1 MPASPN
7 QLDQIYRQ
15 VREHFVSH
23 PVISVNPTKGD
34 PPNQYEITYTIAG
47 MCKTG
52 EGKIVESI
60 DHRVELAIPFG
71 FPHFPPSCKPKSD
84 IFHPDFDPVAICLGD
99 YWGQDRSLPDLIIHI
114 GQMING
120 EIYSTANA
128 FNEDAAEWY
137 LGNSGKF
144 PLAKIKW
151 ETENGSTSS
160 CHDHIHEIDTLDDAD
175 LATEF
180 DGLAL
185 EEREDDEDIILDTA
199 FPEVDSST
207 VIDLEELTRLGA
219 QKKYYTLLE
228 NGESNNHSS
237 DELSQ
242 LCRKARANIQK
253 AEKLH
258 REGKKFENTGDAQ
271 IALEKYQQIETVVT
285 DFPAIDSDI
294 RRVKQTLALLN
305 DNTPDMAPDFIDSS
319 GPAEAAEATNGDK
332 KRAKPVNKATLK
344 IAQEVKAAKFPA
356 QEAFFVPKSRNNNK
370 MYLILFLGLLAI
382 GIGASGYFWYSFTN
396 KLNEAESAYA
406 QCSTS
411 YDKNQFD
418 VAKRLCDKALQFVDE
433 VKFIHQN
440 KTNRLKTSIVEIL
453 QSEKLTQGLAG
464 NILFEGKYIPKD
476 KAKTIL
482 SIKQNLN
489 EADTLY
495 LEEKWQPALELYQ
508 ILLDQAGNN
517 GYLDPPVIE
526 DIQHKHLIAKFR
538 MSYDPAQVSM
548 YDNQWEDAI
557 EKLLEAQKILVSLPE
572 SDREQ
577 YSAQLQD
584 ALQKSQFA
592 NLKEQG
598 DQSFTGA
605 DWLKAIASY
614 NLALNRG
621 QESALS
627 PESIDAI
634 RNNIKRAELYTAINK
649 GNKAFASASWDDAIE
664 AYSKA
669 SSLLMGN
676 QGLSS
681 ETGSDLNIR
690 KLARIILQA
699 SIIRDRQTIQ
709 ALLEQNDLV
718 KTRSV
723 YQQILTAIANSTF
736 KTEKEFINTTAEI
749 SKAVQALDQKIILM
763 KRVEYLQENYQSLFV
778 ANYPA
783 AIPEKLTNPVI
794 SNTKETKSELVFRM
808 QCTENSGG
816 RPLTLVMFYAYDK
829 KTGKWRLFSEN

>member
-7 QLDQIYRQ
+7 QLDEIFRQ

-34 PPNQYEITYTIAG
+34 PPDQYEIIYTIAG

-52 EGKIVESI
+52 EGKIVESM

-71 FPHFPPSCKPKSD
+71 FPHFPPSCKPKSA

-137 LGNSGKF
+137 PANSGKF

-151 ETENGSTSS
+151 EIENGSKSS
-160 CHDHIHEIDTLDDAD
+160 CHDHIHDTDTLDAAD

-180 DGLAL
+180 DSLAL
-185 EEREDDEDIILDTA
+185 EKGEDDEDIILDTA
-199 FPEVDSST
+199 FPEVASST
-207 VIDLEELTRLGA
+207 AIDLEELTRLGTR
-219 QKKYYTLLE
+219 KKYYTLLE
-228 NGESNNHSS
+228 DGESKSHSS
-237 DELSQ
+237 DELAQ
-242 LCRKARANIQK
+242 LCRKAKANIQK
-253 AEKLH
+253 AERLH
-258 REGKKFENTGDAQ
+258 REGKKFENKGEAQ
-271 IALEKYQQIETVVT
+271 AALEKYQQIETVVT
-285 DFPAIDSDI
+285 DFPDVDSDI
-294 RRVKQTLALLN
+294 QRIKQTLAPLN
-305 DNTPDMAPDFIDSS
+305 DSTPDMAPDFIDSS
-319 GPAEAAEATNGDK
+319 GPAAAAEVTKVDK
-332 KRAKPVNKATLK
+332 KRDKPVNKAALK
-344 IAQEVKAAKFPA
+344 IAQEVTAAKFRA
-356 QEAFFVPKSRNNNK
+356 QEEPFFPKSLNK
-370 MYLILFLGLLAI
+370 NRIYLFVFLGLLTI
-382 GIGASGYFWYSFTN
+382 GIGAGGFFWYSFTN
-396 KLNEAESAYA
+396 KLGDAESAYA

-411 YDKNQFD
+411 YGKNQFD
-418 VAKRLCDKALQFVDE
+418 VAKRLCDQALKLVDE
-433 VKFIHQN
+433 IQFIHQD
-440 KTNRLKTSIVEIL
+440 KTDQLKKSIVEIL
-453 QSEKLTQGLAG
+453 QAEKLTQGLAG

-476 KAKTIL
+476 KANTIL
-482 SIKQNLN
+482 SIKQKLN

-508 ILLDQAGNN
+508 ILLAPAENN
-517 GYLDPPVIE
+517 GYLDPQVIE
-526 DIQHKHLIAKFR
+526 EIQHKHLIAKFR

-548 YDNQWEDAI
+548 HNNQWEDAI
-557 EKLLEAQKILVSLPE
+557 EKLLQAQKILVTLPE

-577 YSAQLQD
+577 YSVQLQD

-669 SSLLMGN
+669 SSLLMDN

-681 ETGSDLNIR
+681 ETDSDLNIR

-709 ALLEQNDLV
+709 TLLEKNDLV
-718 KTRSV
+718 KARSV
-723 YQQILTAIANSTF
+723 YQQILTVIANSTF
-736 KTEKEFINTTAEI
+736 KTEKEFSNTTAVI
-749 SKAVQALDQKIILM
+749 GKAAQALDQKIIVM

-778 ANYPA
+778 ANYPE

-794 SNTKETKSELVFRM
+794 SNTKETDSELVFRM
-808 QCTENSGG
+808 QCTENSSG

-829 KTGKWRLFSEN
+829 KTGQWRLFSEN